1 MAADMSAAIH
11 DGISC
16 RDHVA
21 GARIQLLSQDFLTTS
36 FLLTS
41 KDVFYSRSAFC
52 QLVGYLGDACEAVDL
67 PTPAIL
73 KPLELWTGKQLFS
86 MLVRPNAA
94 TRSVAHR
101 LLLTAPLAG
110 VVS

>member
-1 MAADMSAAIH
+1 M
-11 DGISC
+11 
-16 RDHVA
+16 
-21 GARIQLLSQDFLTTS
+21 
-36 FLLTS
+36 TS

-52 QLVGYLGDACEAVDL
+52 QLIGYLGDACEAVDL

-94 TRSVAHR
+94 TRCGHDHLQPQRGFSQDVDES
-101 LLLTAPLAG
+101 G
-110 VVS
+110 V